1 MSHTTVY
8 IESLAVCIIFLATL
22 FILNLKHGVPD
33 YFGCIAAIYGLTIL
47 SALLDIAWI
56 LVDGKPD
63 LVGIAYF
70 LHTVYLSCFVVIG
83 GLWFSYC
90 CKRLPFEGL
99 HNPLRQAAI
108 LAPLALIVAINFLSP
123 ITGWTFY
130 LDENARYCRGP
141 LYPVLFISYIYL
153 VAASVLSLKAKL
165 NSQLSVERKRFSSL
179 ASFGI
184 SPVLLGALSVIAPPG
199 SIPSMQFS
207 ILFSLLLMFV
217 RFQETKIT
225 NDSLTGLHNRYS
237 LDYAIHER
245 INRFKKHGEPFFIL
259 LGDMD
264 DFKTIN
270 DTYGHM
276 EGDRMLKVVADI
288 LDTIAK
294 DYGSRASRLGGDE
307 FAIVVTCGSLS
318 TAAEIRNRIY
328 ENLAQASVREERDLS
343 ISIGIA
349 EYEHHFT
356 LIQFLD
362 QADQNMYLEKATHK
376 N

>member
-8 IESLAVCIIFLATL
+8 LESLGMCILFLCAL
-22 FILNLKHGVPD
+22 LLLNIRHGRPRHF
-33 YFGCIAAIYGLTIL
+33 YHLLAIYCLTIL
-47 SALLDIAWI
+47 SALLDILWI
-56 LVDGKPD
+56 LIDGK
-63 LVGIAYF
+63 AEWAF
-70 LHTVYLSCFVVIG
+70 LQYSTHPIYLSCFALIG
-83 GLWFSYC
+83 TVWFHYC
-90 CKRLPFEGL
+90 AKFLPFSCFDTVWKKLLVHVPPAVILLLNITSPFTGL
-99 HNPLRQAAI
+99 M
-108 LAPLALIVAINFLSP
+108 
-123 ITGWTFY
+123 FY
-130 LDENARYCRGP
+130 LDEGYHYCRGP
-141 LYPVLFISYIYL
+141 LYYIQMLAYVYL
-153 VAASVLSLKAKL
+153 VIAAVLALKARKDA
-165 NSQLSVERKRFSSL
+165 QLTTDRKQLGSL
-179 ASFGI
+179 ASFCV
-184 SPVLLGALSVIAPPG
+184 SPLLLGAVSTVAPPG
-199 SIPSMQFS
+199 SIPTMQFS
-207 ILFSLLLMFV
+207 ILFSLFLIFV
-217 RFQETKIT
+217 EDQGIKIT
-225 NDSLTGLHNRYS
+225 NDSLTGLHNRHS
-237 LDYAIHER
+237 LDYSISEY
-245 INRFKKHGEPFFIL
+245 INRYKKNGERFFIL

-264 DFKTIN
+264 DFKAIN

-288 LDTIAK
+288 LDAIAK